1 MGKKLII
8 KDADFSANALDVRV
22 IEWYILSYT
31 NYLES
36 SQNIANVVNGGWAF
50 VQATNALLIGKTIN
64 AIRFKAATSG
74 TLNIYK
80 GVLNSSEKTF
90 IGSVN
95 VTSSEVGQEVTKTFT
110 PYTMGG
116 NDYLIIGEP
125 NSSASFY
132 YQGSGVKPT
141 AASHNFYTKVPSE
154 WSLTT
159 ANNIELCI
167 DIGYIEPE

>member
-31 NYLES
+31 NYLGS
-36 SQNIANVVNGGWAF
+36 SPNIANVVNGGWAF

-80 GVLNSSEKTF
+80 GILNSSEKTL
-90 IGSVN
+90 IGSIN
-95 VTSSEVGQEVTKTFT
+95 VISSEVGQEVTKTFT
-110 PYTMGG
+110 PYTMGAS
-116 NDYLIIGEP
+116 DYLIIGEP
-125 NSSASFY
+125 NSSVSFY
-132 YQGSGVKPT
+132 YMGSGVTP
-141 AASHNFYTKVPSE
+141 SSNLHNCYTKVPSV

-159 ANNIELCI
+159 ANNLELCI
-167 DIGYIEPE
+167 DVGYIEPE